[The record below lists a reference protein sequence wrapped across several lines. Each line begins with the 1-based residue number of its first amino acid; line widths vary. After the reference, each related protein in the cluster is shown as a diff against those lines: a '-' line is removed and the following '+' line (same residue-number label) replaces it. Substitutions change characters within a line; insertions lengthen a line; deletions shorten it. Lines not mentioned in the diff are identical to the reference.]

1 MKDMQPPPLDQS
13 RVKQS
18 FRRGLESYHGAA
30 SVQAETASHLAR
42 MLQDQGAP
50 RHFGSVLEFGCGT
63 GHLTRNLLQRFS
75 ADSLILNDLVP
86 EAAQV
91 LQALGDEIRL
101 NTRFAGGPVESL
113 PLPLDLDLIASAS
126 TVQWIPDPRALM
138 TRLALHLKPG
148 GWLAISGFGRG
159 QFRELAAL
167 GSDAAA
173 PSYLDAVEWPSVLPD
188 GLEIRQIEQRP
199 VVLEF
204 ASALQ
209 LLKHL
214 RQTGVNGNAQ
224 HGWSR
229 RQLRLFEDAYRERFG
244 RDGKL
249 TLTYDPV
256 LLVGQHTG

>member
-1 MKDMQPPPLDQS
+1 MKDMQSPHLDQF
-13 RVKQS
+13 RVQQS

-30 SVQAETASHLAR
+30 SVQAGTAGNLAR
-42 MLQDQGAP
+42 MLQDQCAQ

-91 LQALGDEIRL
+91 MQTLERAAEAK
-101 NTRFAGGPVESL
+101 TRFRSGPVESL
-113 PLPLDLDLIASAS
+113 PLPQDLDLIASAS

-138 TRLALHLKPG
+138 ARLAMHLKPG
-148 GWLAISGFGRG
+148 GWLALSGFGRN

-167 GSDAAA
+167 GSAAAA
-173 PSYLDAVEWPSVLPD
+173 PSYLDAEEWPSVLPD
-188 GLEIRQIEQRP
+188 DLEIQAIEQRT

-204 ASALQ
+204 DTALDV
-209 LLKHL
+209 LKHL

-224 HGWSR
+224 QGWSR
-229 RQLRLFEDAYRERFG
+229 RQLRSFEDAYRAQFEQG
-244 RDGKL
+244 GKL
-249 TLTYDPV
+249 PLTYDPV
-256 LLVGQHTG
+256 LLVARRTG